1 MMCVFDSCHTLY
13 APLENNHKRYR
24 IYNNVNIRDISRPV
38 AGGIEINVTVSPN
51 SDRQEAGLNV
61 WRKRL
66 TVRVRSPPLD
76 GKANAEVEEYIK
88 KITGCRSEIVK
99 GHTAR
104 QKTVMI
110 FGNADDVIRRL
121 EASL

>member
-1 MMCVFDSCHTLY
+1 M
-13 APLENNHKRYR
+13 
-24 IYNNVNIRDISRPV
+24 NIRDISRPV
-38 AGGIEINVTVSPN
+38 AGGIEMNITVSPN
-51 SDRQEAGLNV
+51 SDRQETDLNV

-66 TVRVRSPPLD
+66 AIRVRSPPLD
-76 GKANAEVEEYIK
+76 GKANTEVEEYIK
-88 KITGCRSEIVK
+88 KMTGCRSEIVK

-110 FGNADDVIRRL
+110 FGDPEEIIGKL